1 MSSTQAQYD
10 AFIEDR
16 NKAALE
22 LGTQALTNNPNVT
35 YGQVLSPQE
44 LQSAAIIFS
53 PELNANARELF
64 DQNTMNEIEAS
75 VDFENRVKPYNRA
88 PIEYDM
94 YERHPEYMR
103 QVDYFNS
110 GEGQQRSQEA
120 FVRGNYPDDY
130 RPFEPQAPFGIEKA
144 KEIAAFGFDPAKEI
158 TFDNFGDQAGFRT
171 KIGLAPRNLTK
182 EDIEFIGNQYG
193 LDGTYRYINPS
204 KPSLGLV
211 YKAKGSDEEQLVN
224 TPYVTAEDT
233 YKFLINEVPAI
244 ATDIALTVYGAK
256 KFEPLLRGKDVTKD
270 PGVIRRAGQVLGI
283 SGLSAAG
290 AAGGDLVRLT
300 AGVVAGA
307 HDRDFMDILKESGM
321 IGALAFAG
329 TSTIGVAT
337 NIIPKLWRNATGKDV
352 PPEFFEKID
361 ELMRQA
367 RASEGGVASSPKGI
381 LYGNA
386 GSVQEINDAIA
397 ELASRTGVEIKKYNP
412 TLASATGIIEAA
424 DLENI
429 FLKNADDETLAAL
442 YQQIKNGNQQV
453 IDDFLKALNAEIGPD
468 LATSGATGATTSQGI
483 RNLVEQDV
491 LAFEENSRAAITNMR
506 NNLIGAEDPAV
517 AGQTLLR
524 QVDDA
529 KAGEG
534 MFPRTRTRLNEIR
547 ENYIKPFNQ
556 AWSDSLNNP
565 LYADLTT
572 GAGYTRAPATA
583 WSKSTKRQSD
593 QLLRSLDSKE
603 SKDVLMQ
610 MLGTEGGAVLK
621 RLQGLGKEGFE
632 SPNFTLQEL
641 NNARVVLNDFA
652 SNNPNLKGAVGFA
665 RNLERGIEKQ
675 INALIDEGAK
685 AQMEA
690 QGINVTKKSLREYKQ
705 NTGYGEDLKGA
716 WSNQKEA
723 IQLSNSEI
731 FRSLN
736 QQQPEKVVDFLLG
749 SSTSGSNVNTRVGQL
764 MKVLREEG
772 SDEVLD
778 IQKGIAS
785 YVQRNILD
793 QADKT
798 PLQIVKDYRE
808 FMKLHRGTLKEIF
821 GDNYKMFDFS
831 PKQFE
836 KNVIQQLQKNEDTIQ
851 FLRARFGS
859 ATNPNPSAANV
870 VELLLETGKT
880 QKLSGQ
886 ILEDQKYLMNLI
898 KDNPELKEQVAAVT
912 KRYINQF
919 ILKPKQGI
927 AGGTEI
933 DPVALNRLITEG
945 FGPQDVT
952 GPVLTF
958 DNFITPLLGKEGK
971 EYIKLFKTLNNI
983 VQKEVGPAVSSAA
996 EQAILREAPATKIEY
1011 IKKFIIPPLTQFGR
1025 RVNAAEKRT
1034 NEASRRF
1041 IGKMLLD
1048 PELFRMTMN
1057 YAEGRVR
1064 AQNFIR
1070 FLTSYGTVATQDLA
1084 NDLEDYDTETK
1095 TQPKR
1100 NKPDLSLSTAIEE
1113 SSDTIDPFVGAFQ

>member
-1 MSSTQAQYD
+1 MDVTQAQYD
-10 AFIEDR
+10 SFIEQR
-16 NKAALE
+16 NEAAKA

-53 PELNANARELF
+53 PELNARANEIF
-64 DQNTMNEIEAS
+64 DQDILNQIEAS

-94 YERHPEYMR
+94 YERHPEYMK

-110 GEGQQRSQEA
+110 PEGQSRSLDA
-120 FVRGNYPDDY
+120 KVRGNYPDDY

-244 ATDIALTVYGAK
+244 AGDIALTVYGAK
-256 KFEPLLRGKDVTKD
+256 KFEPLLRGAATKD
-270 PGVIRRAGQVLGI
+270 PGLIRRAGQVLGI
-283 SGLSAAG
+283 SGLSAVG
-290 AAGGDLVRLT
+290 AAGGDFLRLT
-300 AGVVAGA
+300 AGQVAGA

-321 IGALAFAG
+321 IGSLAFAG
-329 TSTIGVAT
+329 TAAISTAV
-337 NIIPKLWRNATGKDV
+337 NIVPKIWRNITGKDV

-361 ELMRQA
+361 DLMKQA
-367 RASEGGVASSPKGI
+367 RASEGGVVSTDGV

-386 GSVQEINDAIA
+386 GSVQEIQEAIVELANRTGA
-397 ELASRTGVEIKKYNP
+397 ELKAYNP
-412 TLASATGIIEAA
+412 TLASATGSIEAA
-424 DLENI
+424 DLETI
-429 FLKNADDETLAAL
+429 FLKNADSPELAAL
-442 YQQIKNGNQQV
+442 YQQIKNGNQEI
-453 IDDFLKALNAEIGPD
+453 IDRFIVALNEEVGPD
-468 LATSGATGATTSQGI
+468 LATSAATGATTSQSI

-491 LAFEENSRAAITNMR
+491 LAFEENSRAAVTNMR

-632 SPNFTLQEL
+632 NPNFTLQEL

-652 SNNPNLKGAVGFA
+652 SNNPNLKGAVGYA

-675 INALIDEGAK
+675 INSLIDEGAK

-690 QGINVTKKSLREYKQ
+690 QGIKVTKKSLREYKQ

-778 IQKGIAS
+778 IQKGIAT

-798 PLQIVKDYRE
+798 PLQITKDYRE
-808 FMKLHRGTLKEIF
+808 FMKLHKGTLKEIF

-859 ATNPNPSAANV
+859 ANNPNPSAANV

-886 ILEDQKYLMNLI
+886 VLEDQKYLMNLI

-912 KRYINQF
+912 KRYINQS
-919 ILKPKQGI
+919 ILKPKQGV
-927 AGGTEI
+927 AGGVEV

-971 EYIKLFKTLNNI
+971 EYIKLFKTFNNL
-983 VQKEVGPAVSSAA
+983 VQREIGPATSSAA
-996 EQAILREAPATKIEY
+996 EQSILREAPATKIEY
-1011 IKKFIIPPLTQFGR
+1011 IKKFVIPPLTQFGR

-1041 IGKMLLD
+1041 IGEMLLD
-1048 PELFRMTMN
+1048 PSLFRMTMN

-1095 TQPKR
+1095 TQPSR
-1100 NKPDLSLSTAIEE
+1100 RATTQTVDDVVDRA
-1113 SSDTIDPFVGAFQ
+1113 VGAFQ

>member
-1 MSSTQAQYD
+1 MEVTQAQYD
-10 AFIEDR
+10 AFIAQRDE
-16 NKAALE
+16 AAKV
-22 LGTQALTNNPNVT
+22 LGTQTLTNNPNVT
-35 YGQVLSPQE
+35 YGQILSPQE
-44 LQSAAIIFS
+44 LGSAAIIFS
-53 PELNANARELF
+53 PELNAGATEIF
-64 DQNTMNEIEAS
+64 DADTLNKIQTS
-75 VDFENRVKPYNRA
+75 VDFENRVKPYNKA

-94 YERHPEYMR
+94 YERHPEYMK

-110 GEGQQRSQEA
+110 GEGQQRSQEVFA
-120 FVRGNYPDDY
+120 QGNYPDDY
-130 RPFEPQAPFGIEKA
+130 KPFEPQAPFGIEKA
-144 KEIAAFGFDPAKEI
+144 KKIAALGFEPSSEL
-158 TFDNFGDQAGFRT
+158 TFDNFGDQAGFRS

-182 EDIEFIGNQYG
+182 EDIKYIGDQYG
-193 LDGTYRYINPS
+193 LEGTYRYINPS
-204 KPSLGLV
+204 DPSLGLV
-211 YKAKGSDEEQLVN
+211 FKAKGSEEEQLIN

-244 ATDIALTVYGAK
+244 AGDIALTIYGAK
-256 KFEPLLRGKDVTKD
+256 KFEPLLKGAANVA
-270 PGVIRRAGQVLGI
+270 PGLFRRSGQVLGI

-290 AAGGDLVRLT
+290 AAGGDFLRLS

-307 HDRDFMDILKESGM
+307 HDRDFMDIFKESGM

-329 TSTIGVAT
+329 TATIGIAT
-337 NIIPKLWRNATGKDV
+337 NIIPKLWRNVTGKDV

-361 ELMRQA
+361 NLMRQA
-367 RASEGGVASSPKGI
+367 RASEGGAASSPKGI

-397 ELASRTGVEIKKYNP
+397 ELASRTGIEIKKYNP

-468 LATSGATGATTSQGI
+468 LATSGATGATTSQSI

-491 LAFEENSRAAITNMR
+491 SAIEENSRAAVTNMR
-506 NNLIGAEDPAV
+506 NNLIGAEDPAL
-517 AGQTLLR
+517 AGQTLLK
-524 QVDDA
+524 QVEDT
-529 KAGEG
+529 KAGDS

-565 LYADLTT
+565 QYADLTT

-603 SKDVLMQ
+603 SKDILMQ
-610 MLGTEGGAVLK
+610 MLGTKGGAVLK

-632 SPNFTLQEL
+632 NPNFTLQEL

-652 SNNPNLKGAVGFA
+652 SNNPNLKGAVQYA

-675 INALIDEGAK
+675 INSLVDEGAK
-685 AQMEA
+685 AQMEV
-690 QGINVTKKSLREYKQ
+690 QGIKVTKKSLREYKQ

-716 WSNQKEA
+716 WANQKEA
-723 IQLSNSEI
+723 IQLSNTEI

-764 MKVLREEG
+764 MKVLRAEG

-798 PLQIVKDYRE
+798 PLQIAKDYRE
-808 FMKLHRGTLKEIF
+808 FMKLHRGTLGEIF

-836 KNVIQQLQKNEDTIQ
+836 KNVIKQLQKNEDTIQ

-859 ATNPNPSAANV
+859 ANNPNPSAANV
-870 VELLLETGKT
+870 VELLLDTGKT

-912 KRYINQF
+912 KRYINQS

-927 AGGTEI
+927 AGGVEI

-945 FGPQDVT
+945 FGPLDVT

-971 EYIKLFKTLNNI
+971 EYIKLFKTFNNI
-983 VQKEVGPAVSSAA
+983 VQKEIGPAISSSA

-1025 RVNAAEKRT
+1025 RVNAAEKRI
-1034 NEASRRF
+1034 NEGSKRF
-1041 IGKMLLD
+1041 IGEMLLD
-1048 PELFRMTMN
+1048 PDLFRMTIN
-1057 YAEGRVR
+1057 YAEGRVK

-1100 NKPDLSLSTAIEE
+1100 KVSTRLTEE
-1113 SSDTIDPFVGAFQ
+1113 VVERTVGAFQ

>member
-1 MSSTQAQYD
+1 MDVTQAQYD
-10 AFIEDR
+10 SFIEQR
-16 NKAALE
+16 NEAAKA

-53 PELNANARELF
+53 PELNARANEIF
-64 DQNTMNEIEAS
+64 DQDILNQIEAS

-94 YERHPEYMR
+94 YERHPEYMK

-110 GEGQQRSQEA
+110 PEGQSRSLDA
-120 FVRGNYPDDY
+120 KVRGNYPDDY

-244 ATDIALTVYGAK
+244 AGDIALTVYGAK
-256 KFEPLLRGKDVTKD
+256 KFEPLLRGAATKD
-270 PGVIRRAGQVLGI
+270 PGLIRRAGQVLGI
-283 SGLSAAG
+283 SGLSAVG
-290 AAGGDLVRLT
+290 AAGGDFLRLT
-300 AGVVAGA
+300 AGQVAGA

-321 IGALAFAG
+321 IGSLAFAG
-329 TSTIGVAT
+329 TAAISTAV
-337 NIIPKLWRNATGKDV
+337 NIVPKIWRNITGKDV

-361 ELMRQA
+361 DLMKQA
-367 RASEGGVASSPKGI
+367 RASEGGVVSTDGV

-386 GSVQEINDAIA
+386 GSVQEIQEAIVELVNRTGA
-397 ELASRTGVEIKKYNP
+397 ELKAYNP
-412 TLASATGIIEAA
+412 TLASATGSIEAA
-424 DLENI
+424 DLETI
-429 FLKNADDETLAAL
+429 FLKNADSPELAAL
-442 YQQIKNGNQQV
+442 YQQIKNGNQEI
-453 IDDFLKALNAEIGPD
+453 IDRFIVALNEEVGPD
-468 LATSGATGATTSQGI
+468 LATSAATGATTSQSI

-491 LAFEENSRAAITNMR
+491 LAFEENSRAAVTNMR

-632 SPNFTLQEL
+632 NPNFTLQEL

-675 INALIDEGAK
+675 INSLIDEGAK

-778 IQKGIAS
+778 IQKGIAT

-798 PLQIVKDYRE
+798 PLQITKDYRE
-808 FMKLHRGTLKEIF
+808 FMKLHKGTLKEIF

-859 ATNPNPSAANV
+859 ANNPNPSAANV

-886 ILEDQKYLMNLI
+886 VLEDQKYLMNLI
-898 KDNPELKEQVAAVT
+898 KNNPELKEQVAAVT
-912 KRYINQF
+912 KRYINQS
-919 ILKPKQGI
+919 ILKPKQGV
-927 AGGTEI
+927 AGGVEV

-971 EYIKLFKTLNNI
+971 EYIKLFKTFNNL
-983 VQKEVGPAVSSAA
+983 VQREIGPATSSAA
-996 EQAILREAPATKIEY
+996 EQSILREAPATKIEY
-1011 IKKFIIPPLTQFGR
+1011 IKKFVIPPLTQFGR

-1041 IGKMLLD
+1041 IGEMLLD
-1048 PELFRMTMN
+1048 PSLFRMTMN

-1095 TQPKR
+1095 TQPSR
-1100 NKPDLSLSTAIEE
+1100 RATTQTVDDVVDRA
-1113 SSDTIDPFVGAFQ
+1113 VGAFQ

>member
-1 MSSTQAQYD
+1 MEVTQAQYD
-10 AFIEDR
+10 AFIEER
-16 NKAALE
+16 NEAAKV
-22 LGTQALTNNPNVT
+22 LGTQTLTKNPNVNYT
-35 YGQVLSPQE
+35 TLISPQE
-44 LQSAAIIFS
+44 LQSAAIILS
-53 PELNANARELF
+53 PELNARAREIF
-64 DQNTMNEIEAS
+64 DQETMDKIEAS
-75 VDFENRVKPYNRA
+75 VDFENRIKPYNKA

-94 YERHPEYMR
+94 YERHPEYMK

-144 KEIAAFGFDPAKEI
+144 KKIAALGFDPAKEI
-158 TFDNFGDQAGFRT
+158 TFDNFGDQAGFRS

-182 EDIEFIGNQYG
+182 EDIKYIGDQYG
-193 LDGTYRYINPS
+193 LDGTYRYMNPS
-204 KPSLGLV
+204 DPSLGLV
-211 YKAKGSDEEQLVN
+211 FKAKGSEEEQLIN

-244 ATDIALTVYGAK
+244 AGDIALTVYGAK
-256 KFEPLLRGKDVTKD
+256 KFEPLLKGAANVA
-270 PGVIRRAGQVLGI
+270 PGLFRRSGQVLGI
-283 SGLSAAG
+283 SGLSAVG
-290 AAGGDLVRLT
+290 AAGGDFLRLS
-300 AGVVAGA
+300 AGLVAGA
-307 HDRDFMDILKESGM
+307 HDRDFMDILKETGM

-329 TSTIGVAT
+329 TATIGIAT
-337 NIIPKLWRNATGKDV
+337 NIIPKMWRNITGKDV

-361 ELMRQA
+361 DLMRQA
-367 RASEGGVASSPKGI
+367 RASEGGAASSPKGI

-453 IDDFLKALNAEIGPD
+453 IDDFLEALNAEIGPD
-468 LATSGATGATTSQGI
+468 LATSGATGATTSQSI

-491 LAFEENSRAAITNMR
+491 LAFEENSRAAVTNMR
-506 NNLIGAEDPAV
+506 NNLIGAEDPAL
-517 AGQTLLR
+517 AGQTLLK
-524 QVDDA
+524 QVDDP
-529 KAGEG
+529 KRGNEY
-534 MFPRTRTRLNEIR
+534 FPGNRTRLNEIR

-565 LYADLTT
+565 QYADLTT

-603 SKDVLMQ
+603 SKDILMQ

-632 SPNFTLQEL
+632 NPNFTLQEL

-652 SNNPNLKGAVGFA
+652 SNNPNLKGAVSYS

-685 AQMEA
+685 AQMEV
-690 QGINVTKKSLREYKQ
+690 QGIKVTKKSLREYKQ
-705 NTGYGEDLKGA
+705 NTGYGEDIKGA
-716 WSNQKEA
+716 WANQKEA
-723 IQLSNSEI
+723 IQLSNTEI

-749 SSTSGSNVNTRVGQL
+749 SSTSGSNVNTRVSQL
-764 MKVLREEG
+764 MKVLRAEG

-798 PLQIVKDYRE
+798 PLQIAKDYRE
-808 FMKLHRGTLKEIF
+808 FMKLHRGTLGEIF

-836 KNVIQQLQKNEDTIQ
+836 KNVIKQLQKNEDTIQ

-859 ATNPNPSAANV
+859 ANNPNPSAANV
-870 VELLLETGKT
+870 VELLLDTGKT

-912 KRYINQF
+912 KRYINQS

-927 AGGTEI
+927 AGGVEI

-945 FGPQDVT
+945 FGPLDVT

-971 EYIKLFKTLNNI
+971 EYIKLFKTFNNI
-983 VQKEVGPAVSSAA
+983 VQKEIGPAISSSA

-1025 RVNAAEKRT
+1025 RVNAAEKRI
-1034 NEASRRF
+1034 NEGSKRF
-1041 IGKMLLD
+1041 IGQMLLD
-1048 PELFRMTMN
+1048 PDLFRMTIN
-1057 YAEGRVR
+1057 YAEGRVK

-1100 NKPDLSLSTAIEE
+1100 KVSTRLTEE
-1113 SSDTIDPFVGAFQ
+1113 VVERTVGAFQ

>member
-1 MSSTQAQYD
+1 MDVTQAQYD
-10 AFIEDR
+10 SFIEQR
-16 NKAALE
+16 NEAAKA

-53 PELNANARELF
+53 PELNARANEIF
-64 DQNTMNEIEAS
+64 DQDILNQIEAS

-94 YERHPEYMR
+94 YERHPEYMK

-110 GEGQQRSQEA
+110 PEGQSRSLDA
-120 FVRGNYPDDY
+120 KVRGNYPDDY

-244 ATDIALTVYGAK
+244 AGDIALTVYGAK
-256 KFEPLLRGKDVTKD
+256 KFEPLLRGAATKD
-270 PGVIRRAGQVLGI
+270 PGLIRRAGQVLGI
-283 SGLSAAG
+283 SGLSAVG
-290 AAGGDLVRLT
+290 AAGGDFLRLT
-300 AGVVAGA
+300 AGQVAGA

-321 IGALAFAG
+321 IGSLAFAG
-329 TSTIGVAT
+329 TSAIGVAT
-337 NIIPKLWRNATGKDV
+337 NVIPKIWRNITGKDV

-361 ELMRQA
+361 DLMKQA
-367 RASEGGVASSPKGI
+367 RASEGGVVSTDGV

-386 GSVQEINDAIA
+386 GSVQEIQEAIVELVNRTGA
-397 ELASRTGVEIKKYNP
+397 ELKAYNP
-412 TLASATGIIEAA
+412 TLASATGSIEAA
-424 DLENI
+424 DLETI
-429 FLKNADDETLAAL
+429 FLKNADSPELAAL
-442 YQQIKNGNQQV
+442 YQQIKNGNQEI
-453 IDDFLKALNAEIGPD
+453 IDRFIVALNEEVGPD
-468 LATSGATGATTSQGI
+468 LATSAATGATTSQSI

-491 LAFEENSRAAITNMR
+491 LAFEENSRAAVTNMR

-547 ENYIKPFNQ
+547 EDYIKPYNQ
-556 AWSDSLNNP
+556 AWTDALNNP
-565 LYADLTT
+565 LYTDLTT

-583 WSKSTKRQSD
+583 WSKSTKKGSD

-603 SKDVLMQ
+603 SKDILMQ

-632 SPNFTLQEL
+632 NPNFTLQEL

-675 INALIDEGAK
+675 INSLIDEGAK

-778 IQKGIAS
+778 IQKGIAT

-798 PLQIVKDYRE
+798 PLQITKDYRE
-808 FMKLHRGTLKEIF
+808 FMKLHKGTLKEIF

-859 ATNPNPSAANV
+859 ANNPNPSAANV

-886 ILEDQKYLMNLI
+886 VLEDQKYLMNLI

-912 KRYINQF
+912 KRYINQS
-919 ILKPKQGI
+919 ILKPKQGV
-927 AGGTEI
+927 AGGVEV

-971 EYIKLFKTLNNI
+971 EYIKLFKTFNNL
-983 VQKEVGPAVSSAA
+983 VQREIGPATSSAA
-996 EQAILREAPATKIEY
+996 EQSILREAPATKIEY
-1011 IKKFIIPPLTQFGR
+1011 IKKFVIPPLTQFGR

-1041 IGKMLLD
+1041 IGEMLLD
-1048 PELFRMTMN
+1048 PSLFRMTMN

-1095 TQPKR
+1095 TQPSR
-1100 NKPDLSLSTAIEE
+1100 RATTQTVDDVVDRA
-1113 SSDTIDPFVGAFQ
+1113 VGAFQ

>member
-1 MSSTQAQYD
+1 MDVTQAQYD
-10 AFIEDR
+10 SFIEQR
-16 NKAALE
+16 NEAAKA

-53 PELNANARELF
+53 PELNARANEIF
-64 DQNTMNEIEAS
+64 DQDILNQIEAS

-94 YERHPEYMR
+94 YERHPEYMK

-110 GEGQQRSQEA
+110 PEGQSRSLDA
-120 FVRGNYPDDY
+120 KVRGNYPDDY

-244 ATDIALTVYGAK
+244 AGDIALTVYGAK
-256 KFEPLLRGKDVTKD
+256 KFEPLLRGAATKD
-270 PGVIRRAGQVLGI
+270 PGLIRRAGQVLGI
-283 SGLSAAG
+283 SGLSAVG
-290 AAGGDLVRLT
+290 AAGGDFLRLT
-300 AGVVAGA
+300 AGQVAGA

-321 IGALAFAG
+321 IGSLAFAG
-329 TSTIGVAT
+329 TAAISTAV
-337 NIIPKLWRNATGKDV
+337 NIVPKIWRNITGKDV

-361 ELMRQA
+361 DLMKQA
-367 RASEGGVASSPKGI
+367 RASEGGVVSTDGV

-386 GSVQEINDAIA
+386 GSVQEIQEAIVELANRTGA
-397 ELASRTGVEIKKYNP
+397 ELKAYNP
-412 TLASATGIIEAA
+412 TLASATGSMDAA
-424 DLENI
+424 DLEQV
-429 FLKNADDETLAAL
+429 FLKNADSPELAAL
-442 YQQIKNGNQQV
+442 YQQIKNGNQEI
-453 IDDFLKALNAEIGPD
+453 IDRFIVALNDEIGPD
-468 LATSGATGATTSQGI
+468 LATSAATGATTSQGI

-547 ENYIKPFNQ
+547 ENFIKPFNQ

-632 SPNFTLQEL
+632 NPNFTLQEL

-652 SNNPNLKGAVGFA
+652 SNNPNLKGAVSYA

-690 QGINVTKKSLREYKQ
+690 QGIKVTKKSLREYKQ
-705 NTGYGEDLKGA
+705 NTGYGEDLKSA

-798 PLQIVKDYRE
+798 PLQIAKDYRE

-821 GDNYKMFDFS
+821 GDNYKIFDFS

-859 ATNPNPSAANV
+859 ANNPNPSAANV

-886 ILEDQKYLMNLI
+886 VLEDQKYLMNLI

-912 KRYINQF
+912 KRYINQS
-919 ILKPKQGI
+919 ILKPKQGV
-927 AGGTEI
+927 AGGVEV
-933 DPVALNRLITEG
+933 DPVALNKLITEG

-971 EYIKLFKTLNNI
+971 EYIKLFKTFNNL
-983 VQKEVGPAVSSAA
+983 VQREIGPATSSAA

-1011 IKKFIIPPLTQFGR
+1011 IKKFVIPPLTQFGR
-1025 RVNAAEKRT
+1025 RVNAAEKRI
-1034 NEASRRF
+1034 NEGSKRF
-1041 IGKMLLD
+1041 IGEMLLD
-1048 PELFRMTMN
+1048 PDLFRMTMN

-1095 TQPKR
+1095 TQPSR
-1100 NKPDLSLSTAIEE
+1100 RATTQTVDDVVDRA
-1113 SSDTIDPFVGAFQ
+1113 VGAFQ

>member
-1 MSSTQAQYD
+1 MDVTQAQYD
-10 AFIEDR
+10 SFIEQR
-16 NKAALE
+16 NEAAKA
-22 LGTQALTNNPNVT
+22 LGTQTLTNNPNVT

-53 PELNANARELF
+53 PELNARANEIF
-64 DQNTMNEIEAS
+64 DQDILNQIEAS

-94 YERHPEYMR
+94 YERHPEYMK

-110 GEGQQRSQEA
+110 PEGQSRSLDA
-120 FVRGNYPDDY
+120 KVRGNYPDDY

-244 ATDIALTVYGAK
+244 AGDIALTVYGAK
-256 KFEPLLRGKDVTKD
+256 KFEPLLRGAATKD
-270 PGVIRRAGQVLGI
+270 PGLIRRAGQVLGI
-283 SGLSAAG
+283 SGLSAVG
-290 AAGGDLVRLT
+290 AAGGDFLRLT
-300 AGVVAGA
+300 AGQVAGA

-321 IGALAFAG
+321 IGSLAFAG
-329 TSTIGVAT
+329 TAAISTAV
-337 NIIPKLWRNATGKDV
+337 NIVPKIWRNITGKDV

-361 ELMRQA
+361 DLMKQA
-367 RASEGGVASSPKGI
+367 RASEGGVVSTDGV

-386 GSVQEINDAIA
+386 GSVQEIQEAIVELANRTGA
-397 ELASRTGVEIKKYNP
+397 ELKAYNP
-412 TLASATGIIEAA
+412 TLASATGSIEAA
-424 DLENI
+424 DLETI
-429 FLKNADDETLAAL
+429 FLKNADSPELAAL
-442 YQQIKNGNQQV
+442 YQQIKNGNQEI
-453 IDDFLKALNAEIGPD
+453 IDRFIVALNEEVGPD
-468 LATSGATGATTSQGI
+468 LATSAATGATTSQSI

-491 LAFEENSRAAITNMR
+491 LAFEENSRAAVTNMR

-632 SPNFTLQEL
+632 NPNFTLQEL

-652 SNNPNLKGAVGFA
+652 SNNPNLKGAVGYA

-675 INALIDEGAK
+675 INSLIDEGAK

-690 QGINVTKKSLREYKQ
+690 QGIKVTKKSLREYKQ

-778 IQKGIAS
+778 IQKGIAT

-798 PLQIVKDYRE
+798 PLQITKDYRE
-808 FMKLHRGTLKEIF
+808 FMKLHKGTLKEIF

-859 ATNPNPSAANV
+859 ANNPNPSAANV

-886 ILEDQKYLMNLI
+886 VLEDQKYLMNLI

-912 KRYINQF
+912 KRYINQS
-919 ILKPKQGI
+919 ILKPKQGV
-927 AGGTEI
+927 AGGVEV

-971 EYIKLFKTLNNI
+971 EYIKLFKTFNNL
-983 VQKEVGPAVSSAA
+983 VQREIGPATSSAA
-996 EQAILREAPATKIEY
+996 EQSILREAPATKIEY
-1011 IKKFIIPPLTQFGR
+1011 IKKFVIPPLTQFGR

-1041 IGKMLLD
+1041 IGEMLLD
-1048 PELFRMTMN
+1048 PDLFRMTMN

-1095 TQPKR
+1095 TQPSR
-1100 NKPDLSLSTAIEE
+1100 RATTQTVDDVVDRA
-1113 SSDTIDPFVGAFQ
+1113 VGAFQ

>member
-1 MSSTQAQYD
+1 MEVTQAQYD
-10 AFIEDR
+10 AFIEER
-16 NKAALE
+16 NEAAKV
-22 LGTQALTNNPNVT
+22 LGTQTLTKNPNVNYT
-35 YGQVLSPQE
+35 TLISPQE
-44 LQSAAIIFS
+44 LQSAAIILS
-53 PELNANARELF
+53 PELNARAREIF
-64 DQNTMNEIEAS
+64 DQETMDKIEAS
-75 VDFENRVKPYNRA
+75 VDFENRVKPYNKA

-94 YERHPEYMR
+94 YERHPEYMK

-144 KEIAAFGFDPAKEI
+144 KKIAALGFDPAKEI
-158 TFDNFGDQAGFRT
+158 TFDNFGDQAGFRS

-182 EDIEFIGNQYG
+182 EDIKYIGDQYG
-193 LDGTYRYINPS
+193 LEGTYRYINPS
-204 KPSLGLV
+204 DPSLGLV
-211 YKAKGSDEEQLVN
+211 FKAKGSEEEQLIN

-244 ATDIALTVYGAK
+244 AGDIALTVYGAK
-256 KFEPLLRGKDVTKD
+256 KFEPLLKGAANVA
-270 PGVIRRAGQVLGI
+270 PGLFRRSGQVLGI
-283 SGLSAAG
+283 SGLSAVG
-290 AAGGDLVRLT
+290 AAGGDFLRLS
-300 AGVVAGA
+300 AGLVAGA
-307 HDRDFMDILKESGM
+307 HDRDFMDILKETGM

-329 TSTIGVAT
+329 TATIGIAT
-337 NIIPKLWRNATGKDV
+337 NIIPKMWRNITGKDV

-361 ELMRQA
+361 DLMRQA
-367 RASEGGVASSPKGI
+367 RASEGGAASSPKGI

-453 IDDFLKALNAEIGPD
+453 IDDFLEALNAEIGPD
-468 LATSGATGATTSQGI
+468 LATSGATGATTSQSI

-491 LAFEENSRAAITNMR
+491 LAFEENSRAAVTNMR
-506 NNLIGAEDPAV
+506 NNLIGAEDPAL
-517 AGQTLLR
+517 AGQTLLK
-524 QVDDA
+524 QVDDP
-529 KAGEG
+529 KRGNEY
-534 MFPRTRTRLNEIR
+534 FPGNRTRLNEIR

-565 LYADLTT
+565 QYADLTT

-603 SKDVLMQ
+603 SKDILMQ
-610 MLGTEGGAVLK
+610 MLGTKGGADLK

-632 SPNFTLQEL
+632 NPNFTLQEL

-652 SNNPNLKGAVGFA
+652 SNNPNLKGAVSYS

-685 AQMEA
+685 AQMEV
-690 QGINVTKKSLREYKQ
+690 QGIKVTKKSLREYKQ
-705 NTGYGEDLKGA
+705 NTGYGEDIKGA
-716 WSNQKEA
+716 WANQKEA
-723 IQLSNSEI
+723 IQLSNTEI

-764 MKVLREEG
+764 MKVLRAEG

-798 PLQIVKDYRE
+798 PLQIAKDYRE
-808 FMKLHRGTLKEIF
+808 FMKLHRGTLGEIF

-836 KNVIQQLQKNEDTIQ
+836 KNVIKQLQKNEDTIQ

-859 ATNPNPSAANV
+859 ANNPNPSAANV
-870 VELLLETGKT
+870 VELLLDTGKT

-898 KDNPELKEQVAAVT
+898 KDNPELKEQVVAVT
-912 KRYINQF
+912 KRYINQS

-927 AGGTEI
+927 AGGVEI

-945 FGPQDVT
+945 FGPLDVT

-971 EYIKLFKTLNNI
+971 EYIKLFKTFNNI
-983 VQKEVGPAVSSAA
+983 VQKEIGPAISSSA

-1025 RVNAAEKRT
+1025 RVNAAEKRI
-1034 NEASRRF
+1034 NEGSKRF
-1041 IGKMLLD
+1041 IGQMLLD
-1048 PELFRMTMN
+1048 PDLFRMTIN
-1057 YAEGRVR
+1057 YAEGRVK

-1100 NKPDLSLSTAIEE
+1100 KVSTRLTEE
-1113 SSDTIDPFVGAFQ
+1113 VVERTVGAFQ

>member
-1 MSSTQAQYD
+1 MDVTQAQYD
-10 AFIEDR
+10 SFIEQR
-16 NKAALE
+16 NEAAKA

-53 PELNANARELF
+53 PELNARANEIF
-64 DQNTMNEIEAS
+64 DQDILNQIEAS

-94 YERHPEYMR
+94 YERHPEYMK

-110 GEGQQRSQEA
+110 PEGQSRSLDVK
-120 FVRGNYPDDY
+120 VRGNYPDDY
-130 RPFEPQAPFGIEKA
+130 KPFEPQAPFGIEKA

-244 ATDIALTVYGAK
+244 AGDIALTVYGAK
-256 KFEPLLRGKDVTKD
+256 KFEPLLRGAATKD
-270 PGVIRRAGQVLGI
+270 PGLIRRAGQVLGI
-283 SGLSAAG
+283 SGLSAVG
-290 AAGGDLVRLT
+290 AAGGDFLRLT
-300 AGVVAGA
+300 AGQVAGA

-321 IGALAFAG
+321 IGSLAFAG
-329 TSTIGVAT
+329 TSAIGVAT
-337 NIIPKLWRNATGKDV
+337 NVIPKIWRNITGKDV

-361 ELMRQA
+361 DLMKQA
-367 RASEGGVASSPKGI
+367 RASEGGVVSTDGV

-386 GSVQEINDAIA
+386 GSVQEIQEAIIELANRTGA
-397 ELASRTGVEIKKYNP
+397 ELKAYNP
-412 TLASATGIIEAA
+412 TLASATGSIEAA
-424 DLENI
+424 DLETI
-429 FLKNADDETLAAL
+429 FLKNADSPELAAL
-442 YQQIKNGNQQV
+442 YQQIKNGNQEI
-453 IDDFLKALNAEIGPD
+453 IDRFIVALNEEVGPD
-468 LATSGATGATTSQGI
+468 LATSAVTGATTSQSI

-491 LAFEENSRAAITNMR
+491 LAFEENSRAAVTNMR

-632 SPNFTLQEL
+632 NPNFTLQEL

-652 SNNPNLKGAVGFA
+652 SNNPNLKGAVGYA

-675 INALIDEGAK
+675 INSLIDEGAK

-772 SDEVLD
+772 SDEILD
-778 IQKGIAS
+778 IQKGIAT

-793 QADKT
+793 QVDKT
-798 PLQIVKDYRE
+798 PLQITKDYRE
-808 FMKLHRGTLKEIF
+808 FMKLHKGTLKEIF

-859 ATNPNPSAANV
+859 ANNPNPSAANV

-886 ILEDQKYLMNLI
+886 VLEDQKYLMNLI
-898 KDNPELKEQVAAVT
+898 KNNPELKEQVAAVT
-912 KRYINQF
+912 KRYINQS
-919 ILKPKQGI
+919 ILKPKQGV
-927 AGGTEI
+927 AGGVEV

-971 EYIKLFKTLNNI
+971 EYIKLFKTFNNL
-983 VQKEVGPAVSSAA
+983 VQREIGPATSSVA
-996 EQAILREAPATKIEY
+996 EQSILREAPATKIEY
-1011 IKKFIIPPLTQFGR
+1011 IKKFVIPPLTQFGR

-1041 IGKMLLD
+1041 IGEMLLD
-1048 PELFRMTMN
+1048 PSLFRMTMN

-1095 TQPKR
+1095 TQPSR
-1100 NKPDLSLSTAIEE
+1100 RATTQTVDDVVDRA
-1113 SSDTIDPFVGAFQ
+1113 VGAFQ

>member
-1 MSSTQAQYD
+1 MDVTQAQYD
-10 AFIEDR
+10 SFIEQR
-16 NKAALE
+16 NEAAKA

-53 PELNANARELF
+53 PELNARANEIF
-64 DQNTMNEIEAS
+64 DQDILNQIEAS

-94 YERHPEYMR
+94 YERHPEYMK

-110 GEGQQRSQEA
+110 PEGQSRSLDA
-120 FVRGNYPDDY
+120 KVRGNYPDDY
-130 RPFEPQAPFGIEKA
+130 KPFEPQAPFGIEKA
-144 KEIAAFGFDPAKEI
+144 KEIAALGFDPAKEI

-224 TPYVTAEDT
+224 TPYITAEDT

-244 ATDIALTVYGAK
+244 AGDIALTVYGAK
-256 KFEPLLRGKDVTKD
+256 KFEPLLRGAATKD
-270 PGVIRRAGQVLGI
+270 PGLIRRAGQVLGI
-283 SGLSAAG
+283 SGLSAVG
-290 AAGGDLVRLT
+290 AAGGDFLRLT
-300 AGVVAGA
+300 AGQVAGA

-321 IGALAFAG
+321 IGSLAFAG
-329 TSTIGVAT
+329 TAAISTAV
-337 NIIPKLWRNATGKDV
+337 NIVPKIWRNITGKDV

-361 ELMRQA
+361 DLMKQA
-367 RASEGGVASSPKGI
+367 RASEGGVVSTDGV

-386 GSVQEINDAIA
+386 GSVQEIQEAIVELANRTGA
-397 ELASRTGVEIKKYNP
+397 ELKAYNP
-412 TLASATGIIEAA
+412 TLASATGSIEAA
-424 DLENI
+424 DLETI
-429 FLKNADDETLAAL
+429 FLKNADSPELAAL
-442 YQQIKNGNQQV
+442 YQQIKNGNQEI
-453 IDDFLKALNAEIGPD
+453 IDRFIVALNEEVGPD
-468 LATSGATGATTSQGI
+468 LATSAVTGATTSQSI

-491 LAFEENSRAAITNMR
+491 LAFEENSRAAVTNMR

-517 AGQTLLR
+517 AGQTLLK

-556 AWSDSLNNP
+556 AWSDALNNP
-565 LYADLTT
+565 LYTDLTT

-583 WSKSTKRQSD
+583 WSKSTKKGSD

-603 SKDVLMQ
+603 SKDILMQ

-632 SPNFTLQEL
+632 NPNFTLQEL

-675 INALIDEGAK
+675 INSLIDEGAK

-690 QGINVTKKSLREYKQ
+690 QGIKVTKKSLREYKQ

-778 IQKGIAS
+778 IQKGIAT

-798 PLQIVKDYRE
+798 PLQITKDYRE
-808 FMKLHRGTLKEIF
+808 FMKLHKGTLKEIF

-859 ATNPNPSAANV
+859 ANNPNPSAANV

-912 KRYINQF
+912 KRYINQS
-919 ILKPKQGI
+919 ILKPKQGV
-927 AGGTEI
+927 AGGVEV

-971 EYIKLFKTLNNI
+971 EYIKLFKTFNNL
-983 VQKEVGPAVSSAA
+983 VQREIGPATSSAA
-996 EQAILREAPATKIEY
+996 EQSILREAPATKIEY

-1041 IGKMLLD
+1041 IGEMLLD
-1048 PELFRMTMN
+1048 PALFRMTMN

-1095 TQPKR
+1095 TQPSR
-1100 NKPDLSLSTAIEE
+1100 RATTQTVDDVVDRA
-1113 SSDTIDPFVGAFQ
+1113 VGAFQ

>member
-1 MSSTQAQYD
+1 MDVTQAQYD
-10 AFIEDR
+10 SFIEQR
-16 NKAALE
+16 NEAAKALS
-22 LGTQALTNNPNVT
+22 TQALTNNPNVT

-53 PELNANARELF
+53 PELNARANEIF
-64 DQNTMNEIEAS
+64 DQDILNQIEAS

-94 YERHPEYMR
+94 YERHPEYMK

-110 GEGQQRSQEA
+110 PEGQSRSLDA
-120 FVRGNYPDDY
+120 KVRGNYPDDY
-130 RPFEPQAPFGIEKA
+130 KPFEPQAPFGIEKA
-144 KEIAAFGFDPAKEI
+144 KEIAALGFDPAKEI

-224 TPYVTAEDT
+224 TPYITAEDT

-244 ATDIALTVYGAK
+244 AGDIALTVYGAK
-256 KFEPLLRGKDVTKD
+256 KFEPLLRGAATKD
-270 PGVIRRAGQVLGI
+270 PGLIRRAGQVLGI
-283 SGLSAAG
+283 SGLSAVG
-290 AAGGDLVRLT
+290 AAGGDFLRLT
-300 AGVVAGA
+300 AGQVAGA

-321 IGALAFAG
+321 IGSLAFAG
-329 TSTIGVAT
+329 TAAISTAV
-337 NIIPKLWRNATGKDV
+337 NIVPKIWRNITGKDV

-361 ELMRQA
+361 DLMKQA
-367 RASEGGVASSPKGI
+367 RASEGGVVSTDGV

-386 GSVQEINDAIA
+386 GSVQEIQEAIVELANRTGA
-397 ELASRTGVEIKKYNP
+397 ELKAYNP
-412 TLASATGIIEAA
+412 TLASATGSIEAA
-424 DLENI
+424 DLETI
-429 FLKNADDETLAAL
+429 FLKNADSPELAAL
-442 YQQIKNGNQQV
+442 YQQIKNGNQEI
-453 IDDFLKALNAEIGPD
+453 IDRFIVALNEEVGPD
-468 LATSGATGATTSQGI
+468 LATSAATGATTSQSI

-491 LAFEENSRAAITNMR
+491 LAFEENSRAAVTNMR

-547 ENYIKPFNQ
+547 EDYIKPFNQ
-556 AWSDSLNNP
+556 AWTDALNNP
-565 LYADLTT
+565 LYTDLTT

-583 WSKSTKRQSD
+583 WSKSTKKGSD

-603 SKDVLMQ
+603 SKDILMQ

-632 SPNFTLQEL
+632 NPNFTLQEL

-652 SNNPNLKGAVGFA
+652 SNNPNLKGAVQYA

-675 INALIDEGAK
+675 INSLIDEGAK

-764 MKVLREEG
+764 MKVLRAEG

-778 IQKGIAS
+778 IQKGIAT

-798 PLQIVKDYRE
+798 PLQITKDYRE
-808 FMKLHRGTLKEIF
+808 FMKLHKGTLKEIF

-859 ATNPNPSAANV
+859 ANNPNPSAANV

-886 ILEDQKYLMNLI
+886 VLEDQKYLLNLI
-898 KDNPELKEQVAAVT
+898 KNNPELKEQVAAVT
-912 KRYINQF
+912 KRYINQS
-919 ILKPKQGI
+919 ILKPKQGV
-927 AGGTEI
+927 AGGVEV

-971 EYIKLFKTLNNI
+971 EYIKLFKTFNNL
-983 VQKEVGPAVSSAA
+983 VQREIS
-996 EQAILREAPATKIEY
+996 ILREAPSTKIEY
-1011 IKKFIIPPLTQFGR
+1011 IKKFVIPPLTQFGR

-1041 IGKMLLD
+1041 IGEMLLD
-1048 PELFRMTMN
+1048 PSLFRMTMN
-1057 YAEGRVR
+1057 YADGRVK

-1095 TQPKR
+1095 TQPSR
-1100 NKPDLSLSTAIEE
+1100 RATTQTVDDVVDRA
-1113 SSDTIDPFVGAFQ
+1113 VGAFQ